1 MEKYLDGQELTI
13 DEIKASIRKQV
24 LDCALFPVFCG
35 SAYKNK
41 GIQLLL
47 DAVLDYL
54 RPRWTSRRLKAQAS
68 TENQMNAR

>member
-47 DAVLDYL
+47 TQSSTTS
-54 RPRWTSRRLKAQAS
+54 RPRWTSRRLKAQAL